1 MKKLILSTWL
11 FRLAF
16 AFILTFSGQMMAL
29 AQEKLDL
36 SFSDPTTCDVTLTAT
51 TPIIT
56 ITPAKP
62 ATGSSPAVP
71 AVTQAGLGVVMGT
84 LFVVRK
90 AGFEVPISGT
100 APTYEVA
107 TYTFSKTDIG
117 QEFLVTFMHPVDG
130 MTSRRVRVYDNSGPI
145 IVTTPQ
151 AVTIRCSELSNG
163 KAPAPGAIVSV
174 VDGNQTLKTRMPVPQ
189 LPDGNPSG
197 ITLAPASGVD
207 YGASNP
213 ARVSFFVN
221 DCHNITF
228 VSYTDG
234 SLTGLVDC
242 PVGPAAPNCNYG
254 TIVRTWTFKDKYGN
268 TSNVNQVITIVKP
281 RILFPTTGGTID
293 PAAATAATN
302 FTTYVSTTLND
313 CTQDVNKAG
322 LPFADWNC
330 NGTKEA
336 GEDIA
341 SGDIVCGRSITAGA
355 STKKDLCS
363 GSYTLVRTWSYI
375 TCEGNQFYTIN
386 QTVRVYDSHAPTV
399 SLYYRDFA
407 HIPEE
412 QVVCMGAM
420 KIVQY
425 VYATAVD
432 HWEEGY
438 KGHTSINKV
447 AHPIDAG
454 RLYTDGSDIGFVQI
468 NPLMDL
474 NSCETASIDVMIGTL
489 DPECS
494 KMTNIQ
500 IGTGIYAPSAG
511 ASNIRFNTNMTTMK
525 INDGERVRLTGDFS
539 APAGST
545 TDPYFYLEGVDPCGN
560 ITRIKVVVNII
571 DNITPTPVCENNKE
585 VTLTNNGKAIITGSV
600 FTNRTFDNC
609 TKAFEDKIT
618 PLDPMK
624 GRILVRRMGSD
635 CWVENFTVDCSDAE
649 IMVQIRVLDM
659 MNNYSECMVKVKIRD
674 QSGPTCPMIQPV
686 STICTDPHLANIES
700 FFTQPAA
707 FDNCQVNLLSQ
718 TTPSGQLGC
727 ATSIITKSWTF
738 SDKQGRTTTCSQTL
752 TVSGVEGYRIKPL
765 TGTVLTCGG
774 FVFDREAE
782 KQAVLANIRL
792 LNTAG
797 VSTCSSPLVE
807 VSPPAIFSSFG
818 YCKIYKIRYSIWDG
832 CKPVPSSLTPTC
844 AAATPQNNGYFRYG
858 LSDGIPLVTP
868 ENPCGYT
875 APAGD
880 EYYQSP
886 DGTFYF
892 ERFIYV
898 KDIVKPT
905 STPPV
910 IAPINIID
918 NTCVF
923 DFPTITLTGSDLCQ
937 TGSSTNTNLF
947 YEWSVTTNKGTVSGI
962 TATINPAN
970 FPELR
975 GVDFGTY
982 KINYKV
988 SDGCTNFNWYSF
1000 LVTGRD
1006 GKSPFMNA
1014 QDTKTVLAYNP
1025 TMGAGMSMMD
1035 ASEPLSAIADN
1046 CTDEATLRSRLKF
1059 VRASDNPANIYPV
1072 TAGRQIMFTCADFK
1086 GVNPVKTQLWTID
1099 NAGNQSV
1106 KTVFVQVENNLPS
1119 ACGPQ
1124 PQTSIVKGTLKTENV
1139 QPAKSVTLT
1148 ASASGTIANTTVT
1161 DALGDFSFSV
1171 NQNANYVI
1179 KATKLVTDD
1188 KYVGVTTFDI
1198 ARIGK
1203 ALLGIEP
1210 FTSPYQHIAADVDKS
1225 GAVDGADMLYIRN
1238 FVLRKIQALPAG
1250 VWRFIDSKYSFI
1262 NPANPFGEDFPEAI
1276 NLANTKS
1283 AETANFMAIKIGDA
1297 NATFTANLVAAVVRN
1312 NNSLTLNVE
1321 DVNLVAGNEYTVN
1334 VTAENFNAIAFQ
1346 GTFGITNA
1354 AIKSVKTGGDLNNY
1368 SDGNFGIFANEIT
1381 TSWNGQAKGAANV
1394 FALTFTA
1401 NKSGKLSE
1409 MMTVGSSLTPAI
1421 ANDAT
1426 GTEMAINLK
1435 FSTGKVAGGE
1445 FALYQNIPNPVAQE
1459 TSIGFNMPKDGA
1471 ATLTIY
1477 STDGKTVLTKSVDA
1491 KAGLNYVIINK
1502 SELTSGMLYYR
1513 LETADH
1519 SATKKMIVIE

>member
-16 AFILTFSGQMMAL
+16 AFVLTFSGQMMAI

-36 SFSDPTTCDVTLTAT
+36 SFSDPTTCDVALTAT

-56 ITPAKP
+56 VKPAIP
-62 ATGSSPAVP
+62 ATGGSPAIS
-71 AVTQAGLGVVMGT
+71 AVTQAGLGVAAGT

-90 AGFEVPISGT
+90 VGFEVPISGS

-107 TYTFSKTDIG
+107 TYTFSKSDVG
-117 QEFLVTFMHPVDG
+117 QEFLVAFMHPIDG
-130 MTSRRVRVYDNSGPI
+130 MTSRRVRVYDNTGPV

-163 KAPAPGAIVSV
+163 KVPAPGAIVSV

-207 YGASNP
+207 YTSSNL
-213 ARVSFFVN
+213 AWVRFFVN
-221 DCHNITF
+221 DCYNITF

-234 SLTGLVDC
+234 SLTGLVEC
-242 PVGPAAPNCNYG
+242 PVGPASPNCNYG
-254 TIVRTWTFKDKYGN
+254 TIIRTWTFKDRYGN
-268 TSNVNQVITIVKP
+268 TSNVNQTITVVKP
-281 RILFPTTGGTID
+281 RILFPSTGVAID

-302 FTTYVSTTLND
+302 FTSYVSTTLND
-313 CTQDVNKAG
+313 CTQNAAQAG
-322 LPFADWNC
+322 FPFADWNC
-330 NGTKEA
+330 NGTKED
-336 GEDIA
+336 GEEVVN
-341 SGDIVCGRSITAGA
+341 GEVVCGRSITAGP

-363 GSYTLVRTWSYI
+363 GSYALERAWTYI
-375 TCEGNQFYTIN
+375 TCEGNQFYTIT
-386 QTVRVYDSHAPTV
+386 QTVKVFDSHAPTV
-399 SLYYRDFA
+399 SLYYRDYA
-407 HIPEE
+407 RIPEE
-412 QVVCMGAM
+412 QVVCMGVM

-432 HWEEGY
+432 HWQEGY
-438 KGHTSINKV
+438 KGHTSVNKV
-447 AHPIDAG
+447 AHPTDAG
-454 RLYTDGSDIGFVQI
+454 RLYTDGSDIGLIQI

-474 NSCETASIDVMIGTL
+474 GSCETASIDVMLGTL

-494 KMTNIQ
+494 KMTTIQ

-511 ASNIRFNTNMTTMK
+511 ASNIRFNGMTTMK
-525 INDGERVRLTGDFS
+525 LNDGMRVKLTGDFF

-545 TDPYFYLEGVDPCGN
+545 TDPFFYLEGVDPCGN

-571 DNITPTPVCENNKE
+571 DNVTPTNVCENKV
-585 VTLTNNGKAIITGSV
+585 VTLTNTGQAIITGSV
-600 FTNRTFDNC
+600 FTNKTFDNC
-609 TKAFEDKIT
+609 TKAFEDRIT

-635 CWVENFTVDCSDAE
+635 CWVENFTVDCKDAE
-649 IMVQIRVLDM
+649 VMVQVRVLDM
-659 MNNYSECMVKVKIRD
+659 MNNYSECMMKVKVID
-674 QSGPTCPMIQPV
+674 QAGPTCPMIPPV
-686 STICTDPHLANIES
+686 STICTDPRLVNLES
-700 FFTQPAA
+700 FFTQPSA
-707 FDNCQVNLLSQ
+707 FDNCHVTLLSQ
-718 TTPSGQLGC
+718 TTPTGQLGC
-727 ATSIITKSWTF
+727 TKSTIIKSWTF
-738 SDKQGRTTTCSQTL
+738 GDNQGRTTTCSQNL
-752 TVSGVEGYRIKPL
+752 TVTGLEGYRVKPL
-765 TGTVLTCGG
+765 AGKVLTCGAY
-774 FVFDREAE
+774 VFDKEAE
-782 KQAVLANIRL
+782 RQAVLANIRL
-792 LNTAG
+792 LNTSG
-797 VSTCSSPLVE
+797 VSTCSQPMVE
-807 VSPPAIFSSFG
+807 VSPPSVFSSFG

-832 CKPVPSSLTPTC
+832 CKPVPSSSTPTC

-858 LSDGIPLVTP
+858 LTDGIPLVTA
-868 ENPCGYT
+868 ENPCGYI
-875 APAGD
+875 APSSD

-910 IAPINIID
+910 VAPINVID

-923 DFPTITLTGSDLCQ
+923 DFPTITLTGSDLCEP
-937 TGSSTNTNLF
+937 GSTPNSNLF
-947 YEWSVTTNKGTVSGI
+947 FDWTVTTNKGTATGA

-975 GVDFGTY
+975 GVDFGAYTV
-982 KINYKV
+982 NYRV

-1000 LVTGRD
+1000 KVTGRD
-1006 GKSPFMNA
+1006 DKSPTFNA
-1014 QDTKTVLAYNP
+1014 LDKKTVLAYNS
-1025 TMGAGMSMMD
+1025 TIGAGMSMMD
-1035 ASEPLSAIADN
+1035 VLEPLTSIKDN

-1059 VRASDNPANIYPV
+1059 VRASDNPSNTYPV
-1072 TAGRQIMFTCADFK
+1072 TATRQIMFTCADFK
-1086 GVNPVKTQLWTID
+1086 GVNPVKTQVWTVD
-1099 NAGNQSV
+1099 NAGNAFFGLV
-1106 KTVFVQVENNLPS
+1106 YVTVQDNIPS
-1119 ACGPQ
+1119 ACGPR
-1124 PQTSIVKGTLKTENV
+1124 PQSSIVNGSLKTENV

-1148 ASASGTIANTTVT
+1148 ASASGTITNTTVT
-1161 DALGDFSFSV
+1161 DASGDFSFGV
-1171 NQNANYVI
+1171 NLNGSYVI
-1179 KATKLVTDD
+1179 KASKLLTDD

-1210 FTSPYQHIAADVDKS
+1210 FKSPYHHIAADVDKS
-1225 GAVDGADMLYIRN
+1225 GAVDGADMLHIRN
-1238 FVLRKIQALPAG
+1238 FILRKTPSLPAG
-1250 VWRFIDSKYSFI
+1250 VWRFIDSKYVFT
-1262 NPANPFGEDFPEAI
+1262 NPSNPFGEDFPEAI
-1276 NLANTKS
+1276 NLANTQA
-1283 AETANFMAIKIGDA
+1283 AETANFTAVKIGDV
-1297 NATFTANLVAAVVRN
+1297 NATFTANLVSTVVRN
-1312 NNSLTLNVE
+1312 NNALTLNVE
-1321 DVNLVAGNEYTVN
+1321 DRDLIAGNEYTVN
-1334 VTAENFNAIAFQ
+1334 VSAENFNATAFQ
-1346 GTFGITNA
+1346 GTFGIANTT
-1354 AIKSVKTGGDLNNY
+1354 IKSVKASGDLKNY

-1381 TSWNGQAKGAANV
+1381 TSWNGQAKGVANIFTV
-1394 FALTFTA
+1394 SFTA

-1409 MMTVGSSLTPAI
+1409 MMSVGSSLTSAI

-1435 FSTGKVAGGE
+1435 FSTGKVVGGE

-1459 TSIGFNMPKDGA
+1459 TAIGFNMPKDGT

-1477 STDGKTVLTKSVDA
+1477 STDGKTILMKSIDA
-1491 KAGLNYVIINK
+1491 KAGLNNVIISK
-1502 SELTSGMLYYR
+1502 SELSSGMLYYR